1 MTLTPLSFPE
11 LLALHGVLDDEQ
23 RPLGEHRAPK
33 DLAGAAPTELRRCP
47 YPGSRHQ
54 HALPMN
60 LSALRQT
67 TRHWDEV
74 ASGLAALRQ
83 WCGGGAAPADLGELW
98 RQTAAASVVPAF
110 LLFRAD
116 AGDHPAI
123 DAGTAVLFKAS
134 LGLKFLLEQR
144 ALEELL
150 ATGALDGRRAAD
162 TLAEYSESSG
172 WLVGRQEV
180 CAATPKMIQ
189 DVLRVAISG
198 GPIGPSRMVASV
210 AEPERL
216 RAFFRSAWALHAVL
230 LSFSTGST
238 LRRAA
243 RGVAAVAEDPP
254 PPNELSLTLGMRR
267 LSNAAAAQPAERRAQ
282 VIAGFARMTLP
293 ASDDG
298 ALRARCEELAA
309 ELDGERAEA
318 SAAEAVGQ
326 LERELAR
333 ALGRDAR
340 ATARPPL
347 PQLAAFRIPGAPV
360 P

>member
-1 MTLTPLSFPE
+1 MTLPRLSFLE

-33 DLAGAAPTELRRCP
+33 DLAGAAPTELKRCP

-83 WCGGGAAPADLGELW
+83 WCGGGAEPSDLGELW
-98 RQTAAASVVPAF
+98 RQTAAAAVVPAF

-116 AGDHPAI
+116 AGQQPVI

-144 ALEELL
+144 ALEELV
-150 ATGALDGRRAAD
+150 ATGGLDGRRAAD

-189 DVLRVAISG
+189 DVLRVVVFG
-198 GPIGPSRMVASV
+198 GPIGPSRMIAAVP
-210 AEPERL
+210 EPDRL
-216 RAFFRSAWALHAVL
+216 QAFFRAAWALHAVL
-230 LSFSTGST
+230 LSFSAGST

-243 RGVAAVAEDPP
+243 SGAEAVPEDPP
-254 PPNELSLTLGMRR
+254 PPNEFSLTLGLRR
-267 LSNAAAAQPAERRAQ
+267 LTNTATAQPAERCAQ
-282 VIAGFARMTLP
+282 VLAGLCAMALP
-293 ASDDG
+293 GPEQAE
-298 ALRARCEELAA
+298 LRAHCAKLAA

-318 SAAEAVGQ
+318 RAAELVSE
-326 LERELAR
+326 LERALMR
-333 ALGRDAR
+333 ALGRDEGPAQP
-340 ATARPPL
+340 PPL
-347 PQLAAFRIPGAPV
+347 PQLAAYRVPGALPR
-360 P
+360 

>member
-1 MTLTPLSFPE
+1 MTLPRLSFPE

-33 DLAGAAPTELRRCP
+33 GLEGAAPTELRRCP

-74 ASGLAALRQ
+74 TSGLAALRQ
-83 WCGGGAAPADLGELW
+83 WCGGDAEPAELGDLW

-116 AGDHPAI
+116 ASDKAVI

-134 LGLKFLLEQR
+134 LGLKFLIEQR
-144 ALEELL
+144 ALDELV

-162 TLAEYSESSG
+162 TLAEYSETSG

-180 CAATPKMIQ
+180 CAATPKMIH
-189 DVLRVAISG
+189 DVLRVVISG
-198 GPIGPSRMVASV
+198 GPIGPSRMIAAVT
-210 AEPERL
+210 EPERL
-216 RAFFRSAWALHAVL
+216 RRFFRAAWALHAVL

-243 RGVAAVAEDPP
+243 AGAPAVLEDPP
-254 PPNELSLTLGMRR
+254 PPNEFSLTLGMRR
-267 LSNAAAAQPAERRAQ
+267 LSNTATAQPAERCGQ
-282 VIAGFARMTLP
+282 VIAGFCAMALP
-293 ASDDG
+293 GPGEAE
-298 ALRARCEELAA
+298 LRARCAMLAA
-309 ELDGERAEA
+309 ELDGAQAEA
-318 SAAEAVGQ
+318 RAAELVSE
-326 LERELAR
+326 LERELSG
-333 ALGRDAR
+333 ALGRDR
-340 ATARPPL
+340 GQDPPPPL
-347 PQLAAFRIPGAPV
+347 PQLAAYRLPGDPWR
-360 P
+360 